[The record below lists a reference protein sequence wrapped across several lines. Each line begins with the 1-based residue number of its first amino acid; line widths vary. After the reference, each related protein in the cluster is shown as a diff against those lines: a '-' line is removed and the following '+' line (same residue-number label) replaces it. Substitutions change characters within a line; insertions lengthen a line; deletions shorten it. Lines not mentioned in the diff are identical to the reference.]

1 MSKPARPRILL
12 VDDEKSILDSLYR
25 FCRQRKWEALRANGG
40 AEALTLLET
49 ETVDIIV
56 SDMRMPNMDGAEFLS
71 KAREKYP
78 DSVRILLTGYADM
91 EAVITAVNQAKIY
104 NYLNKPWDDN
114 MLESVINSALDFKEK
129 EDERIRLSKELA
141 ELNDSLEQKVKERT
155 SELELATQQAQESTR
170 KITNNFRE
178 SLSLMTSVI
187 EMQDGSKAN
196 YSNMIAHACVTIART
211 LELSPKEVEQIR
223 IAALLHNIGKL
234 SLPESIRKK
243 PMNQLNRM
251 ELETFHTHPIQGEA
265 VLSGMTG
272 LKMVSKLVRSHQEY
286 LNGKGFP
293 DKLKEDQIPIG
304 AKIICVA
311 SDFQKLESNL
321 LLQEIS
327 GPEQAIEYIKSV
339 SGKHYDARVVEL
351 FEKYYEKHL
360 QNYRSYLSQLD
371 LKNVEVG
378 MVLAEN
384 LISSNGL
391 MLLTK
396 DTLITQDHIDQLTV
410 YETDVG
416 GKLIFP
422 ILNSSIDELAIKDNE
437 SPEERDEQA
446 MAAKDENTKINTG
459 MTATSDH
466 QEHAAKNQ

>member
-1 MSKPARPRILL
+1 MTDTTIVNSKASRPRILL

-40 AEALTLLET
+40 QEALDLLDNEV
-49 ETVDIIV
+49 VDVII
-56 SDMRMPNMDGAEFLS
+56 SDMRMPNMDGAEFLA
-71 KAREKYP
+71 KARQKCP
-78 DSVRILLTGYADM
+78 DSVRVLLTGYADM
-91 EAVITAVNQAKIY
+91 DAVINAVNQAKIY

-114 MLESVINSALDFKEK
+114 MLESVINSAYDFKQS
-129 EDERIRLSKELA
+129 EDERKRLTKELA
-141 ELNDSLEQKVKERT
+141 DLNNSLEQKVEERT
-155 SELELATQQAQESTR
+155 QELQLAIQKAEESNR

-196 YSNMIAHACVTIART
+196 YNNMIANACVAIARA

-234 SLPESIRKK
+234 SLPEALRKK
-243 PMNQLNRM
+243 PMNQLNRA
-251 ELETFHTHPIQGEA
+251 ELETFRTHPIQGEA

-286 LNGKGFP
+286 LNGRGFP
-293 DKLKEDQIPIG
+293 DKLKEDAIPIG
-304 AKIICVA
+304 SKIICVA

-321 LLQEIS
+321 LLHEVS
-327 GPEQAIEYIKSV
+327 GPEEAIEYIKSV
-339 SGKHYDARVVEL
+339 SGKHYDARVVDL

-360 QNYRSYLSQLD
+360 QNYRSHLSQLSLKD
-371 LKNVEVG
+371 LEEG

-384 LISSNGL
+384 LVSSNGL

-396 DTLITQDHIDQLTV
+396 ETAITPEHIAHFAV
-410 YETDVG
+410 YEEDVG

-422 ILNSSIDELAIKDNE
+422 ILNSSIDALKKT
-437 SPEERDEQA
+437 EEEEKED
-446 MAAKDENTKINTG
+446 K
-459 MTATSDH
+459 
-466 QEHAAKNQ
+466 KNNPNDGQTQNP